1 MQYDTQ
7 MLILQL
13 LREEGRRA
21 DHRATLFYK
30 KEIDDALSD
39 FISFLNKHPETLA
52 KSSWHLLDN
61 LVVDVTNQKVYNVY
75 IT

>member
-13 LREEGRRA
+13 LREEGKRA
-21 DHRATLFYK
+21 NHRATLFYK

-52 KSSWHLLDN
+52 KSS
-61 LVVDVTNQKVYNVY
+61 
-75 IT
+75 